1 MSVTLDVDDEPI
13 PGLDADGRPDP
24 AYAAGLGIVP
34 ASRGRRAAA
43 FTLDAAIWAV
53 LDVPAVIGSLSLAS
67 ALSES
72 GWDPAALTPAELTTP
87 LILVAVGQGLVTI
100 FGLVQLILH
109 GRTARTIGK
118 LALGIRSVNVAR
130 FDRPGFWRVV
140 LRALVL
146 SAAQLL
152 LPFVGPA
159 VLFASSAWDPE
170 RRGRSWLDRIG
181 RCYAID
187 VRRGLDPF
195 DARALRH
202 ARRNLETS
210 APDSLPPL
218 PSLASDRAPGDALF
232 IPSARSSS
240 GVVSAAPGE
249 AAEWMPPPL
258 GPAAPVPDSTAAAPR
273 PLEPATSPLPGD
285 GTVAAGFTLAFD
297 DGTLLAAS
305 GYGLIGRGP
314 VGTPDEPAAQLV
326 PLTDP
331 SMRIS
336 KTHAAFGVESGG
348 FWIADRASRNGTV
361 VEFPDGQARTIEPGV
376 RTSVPPGSRITLGG
390 RSFIVTASS
399 GR

>member
-1 MSVTLDVDDEPI
+1 MSVTLDVDDEPT

-34 ASRGRRAAA
+34 APSGRRAAA
-43 FTLDAAIWAV
+43 FTLDAAVWAV
-53 LDVPAVIGSLSLAS
+53 LEVPAIIGYLWLAGPL
-67 ALSES
+67 AES
-72 GWDPAALTPAELTTP
+72 GWDAAALTPAEFTTP
-87 LILVAVGQGLVTI
+87 LILIALGQGLVTI
-100 FGLVQLILH
+100 FGLVQLVLH

-118 LALGIRSVNVAR
+118 LALGIRSVNAAR

-202 ARRNLETS
+202 ARRALETS
-210 APDSLPPL
+210 APDALPPL

-258 GPAAPVPDSTAAAPR
+258 GPAVPVPDTTGAAPR
-273 PLEPATSPLPGD
+273 PLEPATAPLPD
-285 GTVAAGFTLAFD
+285 DRIVTAEFTLAFD
-297 DGTLLAAS
+297 DGTRLTAS

-314 VGTPDEPAAQLV
+314 VGAPDEPAAQLV
-326 PLTDP
+326 PLNDQ

-361 VEFPDGQARTIEPGV
+361 VEFPGGSTRTLEPGV
-376 RTSVPPGSRITLGG
+376 RTSVPAGSRITLGG